1 MAAIGFKNALGIHS
15 ATMPLR
21 AKRAE
26 LLASN
31 LANADTPGYK
41 ARDINFQAVLA
52 GEVSNKNN
60 LKMTATRQGHI
71 SGSNHFEDSQLLYRN
86 PSQPAID
93 GNTVDTQIE
102 QSLYAKN
109 NLDYTASF
117 EFLSRKF
124 KGLKGAIRGD

>member
-1 MAAIGFKNALGIHS
+1 MAAIGFQNALGIHS

-52 GEVSNKNN
+52 GEVSNKNY
-60 LKMTATRQGHI
+60 LSMSTTRQGHI
-71 SGSNHFEDSQLLYRN
+71 SGSSLEDSQLLYRN
-86 PSQPAID
+86 PSQPSID

>member
-15 ATMPLR
+15 AAMTLR

-26 LLASN
+26 LLAGN

-60 LKMTATRQGHI
+60 LTMAATRQGHI
-71 SGSNHFEDSQLLYRN
+71 SGKSGEDSQLLYRN